1 MNDVNLS
8 EVNRKY
14 ILLAVVGVII
24 LGIIGAK
31 WMGSKQDEQFVYE
44 DQLYSAAVQYVN
56 EGNTQEAST
65 YLQELL
71 KTQPDA
77 EAVNYLA
84 AIVYANTEDMAAAA
98 VHMQKT
104 LDINPHKVEDAMF
117 MLQFGE
123 ILFFSERYD
132 DAKTVLTRCQ
142 ESGWVLEEY
151 PEYQQ
156 RVQELLTAIEQV

>member
-1 MNDVNLS
+1 MNLS
-8 EVNRKY
+8 ESNRKY
-14 ILLAVVGVII
+14 IFLTVVCVII
-24 LGIIGAK
+24 IGIIVAK
-31 WMGSKQDEQFVYE
+31 WMGSKQDEQFTYE
-44 DQLYSAAVQYVN
+44 NQLYNTVVQYVN
-56 EGNTQEAST
+56 EENAQEAST

-71 KTQPDA
+71 KAQSDD
-77 EAVNYLA
+77 EEVNYLA
-84 AIVYANTEDMAAAA
+84 AIVYANLEDTEAAA

-123 ILFFSERYD
+123 ILFFAQRYD
-132 DAKTVLTRCQ
+132 DAKVVLTRCQ
-142 ESGWVLEEY
+142 EWGWAPEEY

>member
-1 MNDVNLS
+1 MNLS
-8 EVNRKY
+8 ESNRKS
-14 ILLAVVGVII
+14 ILLTVVGVII
-24 LGIIGAK
+24 IGIIVAK
-31 WMGSKQDEQFVYE
+31 WMGNKQDEQFVYE
-44 DQLYSAAVQYVN
+44 EQLYNTVAQYVN
-56 EGNTQEAST
+56 EENAQEAST

-71 KTQPDA
+71 KTQSDD
-77 EAVNYLA
+77 EEVNYLA
-84 AIVYANTEDMAAAA
+84 AIVYAKMEDTEAAA

-123 ILFFSERYD
+123 ILFFAQRYD

-142 ESGWVLEEY
+142 ESGWVPGEY